1 MKPCPKNRER
11 IALLAM
17 DALEVQRRREL
28 LAHLDSCPGCR
39 CYLEEISG
47 VARKLHAAETETE
60 TDARPSPLF
69 HRNVVAA
76 LAAAERRSPMLT
88 LVAQVRSLW
97 NWRLIL
103 PAAAAAALV
112 IAAWFPAMWH
122 ADAPIPSPLVVD
134 AVVPPDP
141 QPDLA
146 PTFSNYKMAAH
157 QSLDKLDALLT
168 EQGQRNP
175 PPSPAYSAG
184 RVSSLDTSD

>member
-1 MKPCPKNRER
+1 MKPCPNNRER

-17 DALEVQRRREL
+17 DAVEDRCRDEL

-47 VARKLHAAETETE
+47 VAGKLRAAETETE
-60 TDARPSPLF
+60 AQPSPLF

-76 LAAAERRSPMLT
+76 LAAAERRSPLLT
-88 LVAQVRSLW
+88 LGAQVRSLW
-97 NWRLIL
+97 SWRLIL

-112 IAAWFPAMWH
+112 IAAWFPAIRR
-122 ADAPIPSPLVVD
+122 AGAPIPSPLIVH

-146 PTFSNYKMAAH
+146 PTFSNYEMAAH

-184 RVSSLDTSD
+184 RVSSLDASD

>member
-1 MKPCPKNRER
+1 
-11 IALLAM
+11 M
-17 DALEVQRRREL
+17 DALEVQCRPEL

-47 VARKLHAAETETE
+47 VAGKVRAAETE

-76 LAAAERRSPMLT
+76 LAAAERRSPMLI
-88 LVAQVRSLW
+88 LVGQVRSLR

-103 PAAAAAALV
+103 PAAAAALV

-175 PPSPAYSAG
+175 SPSTAYSAA
-184 RVSSLDTSD
+184 RLSTLDTSD

>member
-11 IALLAM
+11 IALLAL
-17 DALEVQRRREL
+17 DALEVPCRREL
-28 LAHLDSCPGCR
+28 QAHLDSCPGCR

-47 VARKLHAAETETE
+47 VARKLRAAETET
-60 TDARPSPLF
+60 DAQPSPLF

-76 LAAAERRSPMLT
+76 LAAAERRSPTQPL
-88 LVAQVRSLW
+88 LAQVRSLW
-97 NWRLIL
+97 NWRLAL
-103 PAAAAAALV
+103 PAAAAALV
-112 IAAWFPAMWH
+112 IAAWFTAMRR
-122 ADAPIPSPLVVD
+122 ADAPSPAPLFVH
-134 AVVPPDP
+134 AVVTADP

-146 PTFSNYKMAAH
+146 PTFSNYEMAAH

-175 PPSPAYSAG
+175 PPPPAYSAG